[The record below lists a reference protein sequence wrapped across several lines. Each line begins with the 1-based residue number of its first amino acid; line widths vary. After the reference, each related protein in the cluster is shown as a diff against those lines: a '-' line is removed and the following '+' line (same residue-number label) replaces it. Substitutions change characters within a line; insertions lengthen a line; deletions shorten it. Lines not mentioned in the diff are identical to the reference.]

1 MTSMYRAR
9 LNEVLGGVP
18 NAMGLP
24 ALLIAATCVLIAG
37 CRDSHP
43 EKTQPKQQVTYDDA
57 MKRLV
62 AEQKQLEWIEGKI
75 KEIEANRDYE
85 IRQIHSERD
94 QLLNFSGSGKHT
106 QEETQKGPKWLED
119 YGNDEER
126 VYNSA
131 KEELSPW
138 LKKQAEQNERI
149 KDATKAADNAAE
161 VKDKN

>member
-1 MTSMYRAR
+1 MR
-9 LNEVLGGVP
+9 
-18 NAMGLP
+18 
-24 ALLIAATCVLIAG
+24 G
-37 CRDSHP
+37 C
-43 EKTQPKQQVTYDDA
+43 
-57 MKRLV
+57 
-62 AEQKQLEWIEGKI
+62 
-75 KEIEANRDYE
+75 
-85 IRQIHSERD
+85 SERD
-94 QLLNFSGSGKHT
+94 QLLNFSGSGKRA